1 MIQDVTF
8 YTERS
13 QYELNTADLGDGGAL
28 FLSWSMENKKKALF
42 ETSLNTFQSNTA
54 KNKGGAIY
62 YDLFSPRQLMNNI
75 YQNNDAQYGKDY
87 ASYPYKLKMI
97 SEIKNLMIPVSL
109 SSGTK
114 QIIIEFNPSTVLRT
128 EYYSGEQLIRNFI
141 IGIYD

>member
-42 ETSLNTFQSNTA
+42 ETSLNTFQSNLA

-62 YDLFSPRQLMNNI
+62 YDLFSPRQLMKNT

-87 ASYPYKLKMI
+87 ASYPFKLKLM
-97 SEIKNLMIPVSL
+97 SESKSALIAL
-109 SSGTK
+109 S
-114 QIIIEFNPSTVLRT
+114 P
-128 EYYSGEQLIRNFI
+128 
-141 IGIYD
+141 